1 MTTCLQGFDALT
13 ALQMLI
19 CRRLRLI
26 CEEVLRLI
34 DSAFFGFIERSP
46 SPLRLASMP
55 LFAAIQW
62 DLGGCDGCH
71 LYLGTHV
78 LLGGLVA
85 NGSKEP
91 PTAPENRLH
100 EGRFCF

>member
-1 MTTCLQGFDALT
+1 MTTCLQGLDELT
-13 ALQMLI
+13 ALLMLI

-34 DSAFFGFIERSP
+34 DSAFFGFKGRSP
-46 SPLRLASMP
+46 SALWLASLP
-55 LFAAIQW
+55 LFAALQW
-62 DLGGCDGCH
+62 DLGGCGGCH
-71 LYLGTHV
+71 RYLGAHV
-78 LLGGLVA
+78 LLGCLVA